1 MYIKLKVQIS
11 KMGGNGGVE
20 QRELPTRRGKC
31 GNKSKLSGNQFPA
44 VIGGVPTNHS
54 PSPQLL
60 TNRNAENW
68 GNRAALGD
76 FPD

>member
-11 KMGGNGGVE
+11 KMGGNEGVE

-44 VIGGVPTNHS
+44 VIGGVLANQS
-54 PSPQLL
+54 PSFQLL
-60 TNRNAENW
+60 TNKNAENW